1 MNRLR
6 AKRGASVVG
15 GLRGTYV
22 AAVAAVLVSLGA
34 VAVPAASARNDHVE
48 GAAGATNLGFGGSHH
63 SASSHRGSGRGAQ
76 ALLRIADLPA
86 GLAPAVTKALGAS
99 ASPSR
104 GTQRSRSDDPQQ
116 KLQGSGQF
124 GFFGFSVSLSAD
136 GSSALVGAPVADS
149 QGAVFV
155 FARFGGVW
163 VFQQKLQ
170 VAPIQFGLLRFGSS
184 VSLSSDGRT
193 ALIGAQG
200 SNLLIPGVDTA
211 YVFARGFFGGFTL
224 QQQLFNPA
232 GGFSDNG
239 FGSSVSLSSDGRT
252 ALIGAPGGR
261 AAYVFAR
268 GFFGFWLLRQQ
279 LQANDGAAIGG
290 SVSLS
295 SDGSTALIGA
305 NEAAYVF
312 ARGFFGGFTQQ
323 QKLQPND
330 GAAGEFG
337 SSVSLSGDGRTALI
351 GAPSTD
357 DLVGAAYVFG
367 RGFIGAFTQQQKLD
381 AIDSAAGDRFG
392 QSVSLD
398 RTGSKALIG
407 AIGKDSDTGAA
418 YVFARPS
425 AGGFT
430 QQQELE
436 AADRAANDHFGSSV
450 ALSSDGRVALIG
462 APSNDAAYVFTGFDS
477 VMGG

>member
-6 AKRGASVVG
+6 GKRSASVVR
-15 GLRGTYV
+15 GLRGKYV
-22 AAVAAVLVSLGA
+22 AAVAAVLISLGA
-34 VAVPAASARNDHVE
+34 VAVAAASARNDHLE
-48 GAAGATNLGFGGSHH
+48 GAASAAYLGSGGSHH

-76 ALLRIADLPA
+76 ALQRIADLPA

-104 GTQRSRSDDPQQ
+104 GTHRSRSSDPQQ
-116 KLQGSGQF
+116 KLQGPAQ
-124 GFFGFSVSLSAD
+124 FGFSVSLSPD
-136 GSSALVGAPVADS
+136 GSLALVGAPVADS
-149 QGAVFV
+149 PQGAVFV
-155 FARFGGVW
+155 FARVGGAW
-163 VFQQKLQ
+163 IFQQKLQ
-170 VAPIQFGLLRFGSS
+170 VTHPIQFGLLRFGSS

-200 SNLLIPGVDTA
+200 SNPAIGGEDTA
-211 YVFARGFFGGFTL
+211 YVFVRGSFGGFTL
-224 QQQLFNPA
+224 QQQLLDPA
-232 GGFSDNG
+232 GRFSGNG
-239 FGSSVSLSSDGRT
+239 FGYSVSLSSDGRT
-252 ALIGAPGGR
+252 ALVGAPGGR
-261 AAYVFAR
+261 ATYVFVR
-268 GFFGFWLLRQQ
+268 GFFGGWIPRQR

-357 DLVGAAYVFG
+357 NLLGAAYVFA
-367 RGFIGAFTQQQKLD
+367 RGFIGGFTQQQKLQ
-381 AIDSAAGDRFG
+381 ASDSAAGDLLG
-392 QSVSLD
+392 WSVSLD
-398 RTGSKALIG
+398 RTGSRALIG
-407 AIGKDSDTGAA
+407 ATGKDSDTGAA

-430 QQQELE
+430 QQQELQ
-436 AADRAANDHFGSSV
+436 AADRAANDPFGWSV

-462 APSNDAAYVFTGFDS
+462 APFKDAAYVFTGLDS
-477 VMGG
+477 VMGN